1 MILFN
6 GCSFTYGEIAR
17 HTKTKV
23 RDEEI
28 FIVKKTYSQFL
39 GDELNTKTSNISM
52 SGKDNLTMISDLI
65 TMLTWEKT
73 LEEKID
79 IIVIQPTDFFR
90 HNIPSYAFK
99 KDHRINDLESQILFT
114 LPGQRSTLNVAYK
127 YAKLMVHS
135 AFMRHKE
142 YFENDKAFRIVQDG
156 MQDVFV
162 GDASQTWMKYQW
174 CQKLMHLQLLCE
186 IKKIKLVI
194 MNYYAIGEEFKEDPL
209 FKEINLDN
217 FIIEDPFKF
226 GMYSKLEQKAFTKAE
241 DGFHWD
247 IDAHKYQADIIE
259 DFIKYNTKIKVR
271 SDTELYTY
279 TEIYDYTM

>member
-6 GCSFTYGEIAR
+6 GCSFSFGE
-17 HTKTKV
+17 KTRKIIGKN
-23 RDEEI
+23 REEI
-28 FIVKKTYSQFL
+28 VIIKKTYAQFL

-79 IIVIQPTDFFR
+79 IIVLQPTDFFR
-90 HNIPSYAFK
+90 YNIPSYAFK
-99 KDHRINDLESQILFT
+99 KYHRINDLESQILFD
-114 LPGQRSTLNVAYK
+114 LNK
-127 YAKLMVHS
+127 YTKLMTHNVYI
-135 AFMRHKE
+135 RHKE

-156 MQDVFV
+156 MEDKFV

-194 MNYYAIGEEFKEDPL
+194 INYYAIGEDFKEDPL

-217 FIIEDPFKF
+217 FIIKDPFKF
-226 GMYSKLEQKAFTKAE
+226 GMYSKLEQKSFTKAE

-271 SDTELYTY
+271 SDTELHT
-279 TEIYDYTM
+279 TKIYDYTTSGFH